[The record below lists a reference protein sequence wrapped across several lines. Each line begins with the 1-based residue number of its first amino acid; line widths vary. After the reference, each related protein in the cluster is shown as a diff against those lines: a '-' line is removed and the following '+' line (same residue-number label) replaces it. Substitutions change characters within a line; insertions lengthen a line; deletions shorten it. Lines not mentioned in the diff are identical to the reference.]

1 MNTRHFAQSGQTLVE
16 AIISISVVVLLVTG
30 LIAGTTASLKT
41 SQSGRS
47 RDQAVKLAE
56 EGIEYAR
63 SLRDL
68 SWSTLSGYSG
78 DYCYDAGAQTPLVA
92 TLTSSCD
99 TKKTTADTV
108 YTRLITFS
116 GSGNSKTIVSTVSFV
131 ENAKVQSVTLTTQL
145 TEWK

>member
-1 MNTRHFAQSGQTLVE
+1 MSTHRVTQSGQTLVE

-63 SLRDL
+63 SLRDQ
-68 SWSTLSGYSG
+68 SWATLSTYSG
-78 DYCYDAGAQTPLVA
+78 DYCYDASAQTPLVA
-92 TLTSSCD
+92 TTTSSCD

-108 YTRLITFS
+108 YTRLLTFS
-116 GSGNSKTIVSTVSFV
+116 GTGSSRTVVSTVSFI
-131 ENAKVQSVTLTTQL
+131 ENAKVQSVTLTTLL
-145 TEWK
+145 TQWK